1 MNYFSQIVVDVDYI
15 VIISARKEKN
25 VANVFKAS
33 ICFVTFVWQVF
44 EENPELDAQ
53 RIWNC
58 DESGFPT
65 DPSKGKV
72 ICEKVFRNT
81 LRIFFASI
89 IHITTKND
97 YIVTSELRANH
108 L

>member
-1 MNYFSQIVVDVDYI
+1 MF
-15 VIISARKEKN
+15 
-25 VANVFKAS
+25 FKVS
-33 ICFVTFVWQVF
+33 ICFITFVWQVF
-44 EENPELDAQ
+44 EEYPELDAQ

-58 DESGFPT
+58 NESGFPT

-81 LRIFFASI
+81 LLIFFAFL
-89 IHITTKND
+89 IHITAEKD
-97 YIVTSELRANH
+97 YIVTSEFRANH